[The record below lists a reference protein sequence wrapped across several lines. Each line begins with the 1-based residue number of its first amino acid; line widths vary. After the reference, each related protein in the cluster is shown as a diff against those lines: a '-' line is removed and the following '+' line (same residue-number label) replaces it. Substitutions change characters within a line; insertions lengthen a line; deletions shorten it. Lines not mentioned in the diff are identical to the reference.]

1 MSVNLFFFIIKMFN
15 NKIFLCRFCVQFA
28 DTVPTVCTTVPMR
41 FLLLISNIV
50 PNPVDSCSVYKTLF
64 FGGGFCPPAG
74 AYRKAL
80 SNTVQFVMHSKH
92 FSPRLVFA
100 GAKQSFILQLL
111 SSFFFFFPLMCS
123 LLTGTEIEDE
133 VFIVFVCFLYSSW
146 VKP

>member
-111 SSFFFFFPLMCS
+111 SSSSFF
-123 LLTGTEIEDE
+123 
-133 VFIVFVCFLYSSW
+133 SSPSC
-146 VKP
+146 VLC

>member
-1 MSVNLFFFIIKMFN
+1 
-15 NKIFLCRFCVQFA
+15 
-28 DTVPTVCTTVPMR
+28 
-41 FLLLISNIV
+41 
-50 PNPVDSCSVYKTLF
+50 
-64 FGGGFCPPAG
+64 
-74 AYRKAL
+74 
-80 SNTVQFVMHSKH
+80 MHSKH